1 MSMKSPRE
9 LLIHELG
16 DMLSAEHIISK
27 MLPELAKESQH
38 PELKSAFT
46 DHLAET
52 KDQIKRLQKAFK
64 KLGVSPEETTC
75 YATEGLKKEH
85 ESLHKEKPS
94 ADVLQMANVLGA
106 SKTEHY
112 EIASYQGL
120 AQLAKDLGETAV
132 ADLLKE
138 NLAEEEAM
146 AKRLTAFSKE
156 LGKNAKSA
164 KKTSSKKKA

>member
-1 MSMKSPRE
+1 MSMESPRE

-38 PELKSAFT
+38 PELKSAFS

-52 KDQIKRLQKAFK
+52 KEQIKRLEQAFK
-64 KLGVSPEETTC
+64 ELGESPEETTC
-75 YATEGLKKEH
+75 HATEGLKKEH
-85 ESLHKEKPS
+85 ESLHEEEPS

-112 EIASYQGL
+112 EIASYQGIV
-120 AQLAKDLGETAV
+120 QLAKDLGESTV

-146 AKRLTAFSKE
+146 AKRLTALSKE
-156 LGKNAKSA
+156 LGKNVKSA
-164 KKTSSKKKA
+164 ETTQAKA